1 MLCKYKNIFGEP
13 KKGVHKY
20 RFLNMAAVDLILTV
34 FLAILISYYSK
45 KNFII
50 VFFILIII
58 SILVHKI
65 FCVNTTLT
73 DIF

>member
-20 RFLNMAAVDLILTV
+20 RFFGMAAVDLFLTIL
-34 FLAILISYYSK
+34 LAILIAYFYK
-45 KNFII
+45 KNVII

-58 SILVHKI
+58 SILVHKL
-65 FCVNTTLT
+65 FCVDTTLT
-73 DIF
+73 NIF